1 MIENRD
7 YTLILDKSGSMAQ
20 PDARTG
26 RSRWSVVQEST
37 LALAS
42 RCEQLDPDG
51 LTVYL
56 FNGRFKRY
64 DNVRTDT
71 VSRLFRENE
80 PMGSTNLAGVL
91 DDALGQY
98 FARKSSKPAAHKPE
112 TILVVTDGEPDD
124 QRAVMKVLIE
134 ASRKIERDEELA
146 VCFVQVGDDPGAAR
160 FLAALD
166 DDLTRAGARF
176 DIVDT
181 LTVTDLEDRPL
192 SEVLLDAIRD

>member
-26 RSRWSVVQEST
+26 RSRWNVVQEST

-71 VSRLFRENE
+71 VARLFRENE

-91 DDALGQY
+91 DDAFAQY
-98 FARKSSKPAAHKPE
+98 FTRKSSGGSHKPE

-124 QRAVMKVLIE
+124 PRAVMKVIIE
-134 ASRKIERDEELA
+134 ATRRLERDEELA
-146 VCFVQVGDDPGAAR
+146 VSFVQVGDDPGASR
-160 FLAALD
+160 FLKALD
-166 DDLTRAGARF
+166 DDLGRAGARF

-181 LTVTDLEDRPL
+181 LTVSELEDRPL
-192 SEVLLDAIRD
+192 AEVLLDAIRD

>member
-20 PDARTG
+20 PDARAG
-26 RSRWSVVQEST
+26 RSRWNVVQEST

-71 VSRLFRENE
+71 VARLFRENE

-91 DDALGQY
+91 DDAFAQY
-98 FARKSSKPAAHKPE
+98 FTRKSAGGSHKPE

-124 QRAVMKVLIE
+124 PRAVMKVIIE
-134 ASRKIERDEELA
+134 ATRRLERDEELA
-146 VCFVQVGDDPGAAR
+146 VSFVQVGDDPGASR
-160 FLAALD
+160 FLKALD
-166 DDLTRAGARF
+166 DDLGRAGARF

-181 LTVTDLEDRPL
+181 LTVSELEDRPL
-192 SEVLLDAIRD
+192 AEVLLDAIRD

>member
-26 RSRWSVVQEST
+26 RSRWNIVQEST

-56 FNGRFKRY
+56 FNGRHKRY

-91 DDALGQY
+91 EDAFAQY
-98 FARKSSKPAAHKPE
+98 FQRKSKGAAHKPE

-124 QRAVMKVLIE
+124 PRAVMKTIIE
-134 ASRKIERDEELA
+134 ATRKLDRDEELA
-146 VCFVQVGDDPGAAR
+146 VSFIQVGDDPGAKR
-160 FLAALD
+160 FLDALD
-166 DDLTRAGARF
+166 NDLGRAGARF

-181 LTVTDLEDRPL
+181 VTITELEDRPL

>member
-26 RSRWSVVQEST
+26 RSRWSTVQEST
-37 LALAS
+37 LALAA

-56 FNGRFKRY
+56 FNGRHKRY
-64 DNVRTDT
+64 DHVRSDT

-91 DDALGQY
+91 EDAFAQY
-98 FARKSSKPAAHKPE
+98 FQRKSQGGDHKPE

-124 QRAVMKVLIE
+124 ARAVMKTIIE
-134 ASRKIERDEELA
+134 ATRRLDRDEELA
-146 VCFVQVGDDPGAAR
+146 VSFIQVGDDPGAKR
-160 FLAALD
+160 FLDALD
-166 DDLTRAGARF
+166 NDLGRAGARF

-181 LTVTDLEDRPL
+181 VTITELEDRPL